1 MSHECNP
8 IFFWFA
14 DGENGYCSNW
24 YPSDFTVDGLLFH
37 NMEQF
42 KMYKR
47 AMLFGDEASAKN
59 ILETAD
65 PETAKNLGM
74 SAQPAD
80 EALWDANCYEIIKE
94 GLMGKF
100 GQNTEL
106 REQLLATGDRL
117 MAEASPY
124 DPINGIGLS
133 AEDAAATPS
142 ETWPGTNLLGKA
154 LMEIRGELK
163 KSPLS

>member
-8 IFFWFA
+8 VFFWFA

-24 YPSDFTVDGLLFH
+24 YPSDFTVDGLLFR

-47 AMLFGDEASAKN
+47 AMLFGDEAAAKK

-74 SAQPAD
+74 SAKNAD
-80 EALWDANCYEIIKE
+80 EALWDANAYNIIKE

-100 GQNTEL
+100 GQNAEL
-106 REQLLATGDRL
+106 RDKLLATGDRL

-133 AEDAAATPS
+133 AEDAATQAPES
-142 ETWPGTNLLGKA
+142 WPGTNLLGKA
-154 LMEIRGELK
+154 LMEIRTALTQ
-163 KSPLS
+163 SV